1 VLGDRFVT
9 QTTHTSSTGRCG
21 RNKAWALVAVGF
33 LLAGG
38 CGLGD
43 YEAEVRKEQARLEF
57 IDRENDNLGEPLE
70 RPLKSEKEKTPVP
83 GDVFLRPPKGI
94 NKKPSDKPPIGGLLY
109 DYSRHKGSIKH
120 VYLAW
125 DEKGKVKDFRDK
137 VWSALGN
144 LHIQKKQLSLVTF
157 KPRPP
162 VRSKTPPKVE
172 YATYDTKDADNKDV
186 RYYIN
191 FYPEISGQDKSPD
204 DELFQVAVI
213 FAAEIA
219 QSDDPEQRVVSRASL
234 DEMDYSLATLAVG
247 GAATGLRSIYSHAPP
262 AAAKGK

>member
-1 VLGDRFVT
+1 VT
-9 QTTHTSSTGRCG
+9 QTTNTSPTGRRG
-21 RNKAWALVAVGF
+21 RSKAWALVAVGF

-43 YEAEVRKEQARLEF
+43 YEAEIRKEQARLEF

-70 RPLKSEKEKTPVP
+70 RPLKSEKDKIPVA

-94 NKKPSDKPPIGGLLY
+94 NKKPSDKPPIGGVLY
-109 DYSRHKGSIKH
+109 DYSRHKGGIKH
-120 VYLAW
+120 IYLAW
-125 DEKGKVKDFRDK
+125 DEKAKLKDFRGK

-144 LHIQKKQLSLVTF
+144 LHIQKKQLNSVTF

-172 YATYDTKDADNKDV
+172 FATYDTKDADNKDV

-191 FYPEISGQDKSPD
+191 FYPDSSAEDRAPD
-204 DELFQVAVI
+204 DEFFQVAVI
-213 FAAEIA
+213 YAAEIA
-219 QSDDPEQRVVSRASL
+219 QSEDPEQRVVSRASL

-247 GAATGLRSIYSHAPP
+247 GTASSLRSVYSHAPP